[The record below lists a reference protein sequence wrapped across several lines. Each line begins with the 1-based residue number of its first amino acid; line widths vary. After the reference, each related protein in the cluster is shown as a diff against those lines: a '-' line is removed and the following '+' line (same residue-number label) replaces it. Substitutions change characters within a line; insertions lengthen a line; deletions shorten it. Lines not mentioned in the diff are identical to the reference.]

1 MTKIIF
7 SLKSNRYIVTLIKI
21 QELLNYNFLLCYS
34 TSIKAKEIII
44 SLKKASSQEP
54 CKSPTRWSLP
64 LVRSYKANFVA
75 AIFSAVS
82 LVGLG
87 VVIRDSNETL

>member
-1 MTKIIF
+1 M
-7 SLKSNRYIVTLIKI
+7 
-21 QELLNYNFLLCYS
+21 NYNFLLCYS

-64 LVRSYKANFVA
+64 YKANFVA
-75 AIFSAVS
+75 AIFFEVS